1 MNTTAKVSLSILL
14 FLLTG
19 ILAAGFSGYPY
30 WNTTPFVSPVS
41 YKNGELPIRSDGY
54 GSGEF
59 GSRRSGGRKHRGIDL
74 VGEIGA
80 PVYAVRSGRVVKA
93 DYHPGYGNF
102 IIIDHGR
109 EQESLYAHLKGKEV
123 RRGERVRQGEKIGII
138 GKTGN
143 ARRRAILPHL
153 HFEWIDHGNPQD
165 PTELIRQAKVKTE
178 NEKKKKYSGVF

>member
-1 MNTTAKVSLSILL
+1 MA
-14 FLLTG
+14 
-19 ILAAGFSGYPY
+19 
-30 WNTTPFVSPVS
+30 
-41 YKNGELPIRSDGY
+41 EL
-54 GSGEF
+54 
-59 GSRRSGGRKHRGIDL
+59 
-74 VGEIGA
+74 GA

-123 RRGERVRQGEKIGII
+123 RRGDRVCQGEEIGII

-153 HFEWIDHGNPQD
+153 HFEWIDHGDPKD
-165 PTELIRQAKVKTE
+165 PTEVVRQARIKTE
-178 NEKKKKYSGVF
+178 NRKWKMENGF